1 MLILSPHRL
10 TGSPMLRLLRGFLRE
25 IGNKA
30 VYLINRNKKGIVM
43 PVVNKNQYSGAIIDN
58 NIKTHANDPLV
69 LKKVEKAK
77 QMVKKFGLPGDKK
90 K

>member
-1 MLILSPHRL
+1 
-10 TGSPMLRLLRGFLRE
+10 
-25 IGNKA
+25 
-30 VYLINRNKKGIVM
+30 M
-43 PVVNKNQYSGAIIDN
+43 PVVNKEVNKNQYSGATIDN

-77 QMVKKFGLPGDKK
+77 QMVNKFGLPGDKK